1 MNQLDKVLMRPIF
14 LSTLPVEQFRSLP
27 RKYLF
32 AEIARLDRLLDQYPI
47 LIAEQTDMAMVT
59 SLNYCQDIS
68 LNRYNNLR
76 KLV

>member
-1 MNQLDKVLMRPIF
+1 MNQTDKVLMRPIF

-32 AEIARLDRLLDQYPI
+32 SEIARLDRLLDMYPV
-47 LIAEQTDMAMVT
+47 LVAEQTE
-59 SLNYCQDIS
+59 IS
-68 LNRYNNLR
+68 LVNSLQYCHNVSLARYDALR